1 MKIAEV
7 VSSFYPNIGGIENAV
22 HFLARELVERGHDV
36 HVITL
41 NGKVTHEIIDGIHV
55 HRLKRLIH
63 LPLMPQKEFDIAR
76 MCMCEEFDVVHIHS
90 IEPLCLQEML
100 ISKYLNGKPIVAT
113 LFSIEGW
120 MHHPRV
126 PIRLTA
132 GPYERIA
139 LRLVRKADIFHVKN
153 EGDKAMLIK
162 LGFNANRILL
172 VPDGV
177 PKHAFDDFDGS
188 AFRNKYGLMN
198 KKIVLYVGRLHH
210 AKGIHIL
217 IEAMAEV
224 IKHRS
229 DVTTV
234 LVGQDVDMKS
244 HLVSATK
251 SLGIQNNVIFTGYI
265 SEKEK
270 FQAYSACDI
279 LVLPSLY
286 DLVEAYSIVISEAW
300 AQRKPVIA
308 SAIGAIPHRIKHGV
322 NGVLVP
328 PSSPKVLAKAII
340 EMLRNPEKAKTL
352 GANGHKSVA
361 TWPDVAK
368 MLEKA
373 YFTAGKHQHP

>member
-22 HFLARELVERGHDV
+22 HFLSEELVKLGHEV

-41 NGKVTHEIIDGIHV
+41 NGKTTHETINRIHV

-63 LPLMPQKEFDIAR
+63 LPLLPQKEFDIAHTCR
-76 MCMCEEFDVVHIHS
+76 CKEFDIVHIHS
-90 IEPLCLQEML
+90 IEPICLQEML
-100 ISKYLNGKPIVAT
+100 VSKYLDGKPTVAT
-113 LFSIEGW
+113 LFSIGGW
-120 MHHPRV
+120 MRHPRL
-126 PIRLTA
+126 PIRIMA

-139 LRLVRKADIFHVKN
+139 LRLIRRADIFHVKN
-153 EGDKAMLIK
+153 EGDKATLIE
-162 LGFNANRILL
+162 LGFNADRILL
-172 VPDGV
+172 IPDGV
-177 PKHAFDDFDGS
+177 PKHAFDDFDGN
-188 AFRNKYGLMN
+188 AFRSRYGLMN

-210 AKGIHIL
+210 AKGTNIL
-217 IEAMAEV
+217 VEAMAEI
-224 IKHRS
+224 IKHRP
-229 DVTTV
+229 DVTAV

-244 HLVSATK
+244 NLISATK
-251 SLGIQNNVIFTGYI
+251 SLGIQDHVIITGYI

-270 FQAYSACDI
+270 FQAYSACDA

-300 AQRKPVIA
+300 AQKKPVIA

-322 NGVLVP
+322 NGVLIP
-328 PSSPKVLAKAII
+328 PSSPKILAKAII
-340 EMLRNPEKAKTL
+340 EVLGNPRKAKTL
-352 GANGHKSVA
+352 GTNGHKNVA

-373 YFTAGKHQHP
+373 YFVASKY

>member
-22 HFLARELVERGHDV
+22 YFLSEELVKLGHEV

-41 NGKVTHEIIDGIHV
+41 NGKTTHETINRIRV

-63 LPLMPQKEFDIAR
+63 LPLLPQKEFDIVHTCR
-76 MCMCEEFDVVHIHS
+76 CEEFDIVHIHS
-90 IEPLCLQEML
+90 IEPICLQEML
-100 ISKYLNGKPIVAT
+100 VSKYLDGKPTVAT
-113 LFSIEGW
+113 LFSIGGW

-126 PIRLTA
+126 PIRIMA

-153 EGDKAMLIK
+153 EGDKATLIE
-162 LGFNANRILL
+162 LGFNADRILL
-172 VPDGV
+172 IPDGV
-177 PKHAFDDFDGS
+177 PKHAFDDFDGN
-188 AFRNKYGLMN
+188 AFRNRYGLMN

-210 AKGIHIL
+210 AKGINIL
-217 IEAMAEV
+217 IKAMAEV

-229 DVTTV
+229 DVTAA

-244 HLVSATK
+244 NLVSATK
-251 SLGIQNNVIFTGYI
+251 SLGIQDHVIITGYI

-270 FQAYSACDI
+270 FQAYSACDV

-300 AQRKPVIA
+300 AQKKPVIA

-328 PSSPKVLAKAII
+328 PSSPKILAKAII
-340 EMLRNPEKAKTL
+340 EVLGNPKKAKNL
-352 GANGHKSVA
+352 GANGHKNVA
-361 TWPDVAK
+361 TWPNVAK

-373 YFTAGKHQHP
+373 YFTASKH

>member
-22 HFLARELVERGHDV
+22 YFLSKELVKLGHEV

-41 NGKVTHEIIDGIHV
+41 NGKNTHETINGIHV

-63 LPLMPQKEFDIAR
+63 LPLLPQKQFDIAHT
-76 MCMCEEFDVVHIHS
+76 CTCEEFDIVHTHS
-90 IEPLCLQEML
+90 TEPICLQEFL
-100 ISKYLNGKPIVAT
+100 ISKYLNSKPTVAT
-113 LFSIEGW
+113 LFSIGGW
-120 MHHPRV
+120 MRHPRV
-126 PIRLTA
+126 PIRITA

-139 LRLVRKADIFHVKN
+139 LRLIRKADVFHVKN

-162 LGFNANRILL
+162 LGFNAGRIFLI
-172 VPDGV
+172 PDGV
-177 PKHAFDDFDGS
+177 PRYAFGDFDRS
-188 AFRNKYGLMN
+188 AFRRKYGLIN

-210 AKGIHIL
+210 AKGIHVL
-217 IEAMAEV
+217 VKAMSKVVRCMPDAV
-224 IKHRS
+224 A
-229 DVTTV
+229 V
-234 LVGQDVDMKS
+234 LVGKDIDMRSKI
-244 HLVSATK
+244 VSKAG
-251 SLGIQNNVIFTGYI
+251 SLGIQDHVIITGYV

-270 FQAYSACDI
+270 FQAYSACNV

-322 NGVLVP
+322 NGILVP
-328 PSSPKVLAKAII
+328 PSNPEILAETILQI
-340 EMLRNPEKAKTL
+340 LRNPKKAKTL
-352 GANGHKSVA
+352 GDNGHKNVA

-373 YFTAGKHQHP
+373 YLATGRR